1 MSAFGGAKPP
11 PHIGRHSRE
20 REFHTLSEAAVTM
33 RQGSQVNLYLALS
46 LVFCF
51 VSTSATSESIW
62 GRGLLAK
69 SLSTGRAQA
78 TQSAPSTISGYTIRW
93 VSDQTDPKRHSVE
106 VTGLTNA
113 TLTRLRRSNW
123 KLSDW
128 QRLLRVQ
135 VEPKNETTSQ
145 RPTLLPPMSGTYR
158 VEGNAIRFQP
168 QYPLVPGLSYQASFR
183 PAELNVNKSDR
194 RELTAV
200 VRVPTDGLA
209 SATVVTQVY
218 PTADSLPEN
227 LLKFY
232 VHFSAPM
239 SRGHIYDYIR
249 LLKEDGK
256 QVELPFLEI
265 DEELWDDTMTRL
277 TIFIDPGRIKR
288 GVLPLEE
295 IGPALE
301 AGKRYTL
308 VIDRKWQ
315 DGAGKPL
322 KESFQKPFLVG
333 APDREP
339 PDPSQWSLQLPASGT
354 QNPLVILFPEP
365 MDNALTQRVIHI
377 TDASGKTVAG
387 QIALTDQERRWSF
400 QPLGPWKRGQHQL
413 VVQTTIEDLA
423 GNNIGKPFDV
433 DLFEGIQRRLTNTT
447 VKLPLPIQ

>member
-1 MSAFGGAKPP
+1 MKK
-11 PHIGRHSRE
+11 
-20 REFHTLSEAAVTM
+20 
-33 RQGSQVNLYLALS
+33 YLALCVVAFIAS
-46 LVFCF
+46 
-51 VSTSATSESIW
+51 SNSHW
-62 GRGLLAK
+62 GRRLLAK
-69 SLSTGRAQA
+69 SPSTESAQA
-78 TQSAPSTISGYTIRW
+78 TQSAPSTISGYSIRW
-93 VSDQTDPKRHSVE
+93 VSHQTDPERHSVE
-106 VTGLTNA
+106 VTGLTKA
-113 TLTRLRRSNW
+113 TLTRLRSSNW

-135 VEPKNETTSQ
+135 VETSGVTPQ
-145 RPTLLPPMSGTYR
+145 KLPAMLGTYR
-158 VEGNAIRFQP
+158 VEGNAIRFDP

-183 PAELNVNKSDR
+183 PAELPDKGDW

-200 VRVPTDGLA
+200 VRIPTNSLTT
-209 SATVVTQVY
+209 ATVVTQVF
-218 PTADSLPEN
+218 PTADVLPEN

-239 SRGHIYDYIR
+239 SRGHIYDYFR

-308 VIDRKWQ
+308 VIDRAWH

-333 APDREP
+333 AADREP
-339 PDPSQWSLQLPASGT
+339 PDPSQWNIQLPASGT
-354 QNPLVILFPEP
+354 QNPLVVVFPEP

-377 TDASGKTVAG
+377 TDLAGKTVAG
-387 QIALTDQERRWSF
+387 QIVLTDQERRWSF
-400 QPLGPWKRGQHQL
+400 HPLERWKRGQHQL

-433 DLFEGIQRRLTNTT
+433 DLFESVQRRLTASS